1 MSPKRPRSGRSNGGA
16 AEGGAAGGGARNGGA
31 RDGAAAGRRAAHGSG
46 PGAAPHAPGRP
57 DVAALERFLRSLGL
71 DPRRDP
77 EYIETAEQAAGL
89 LAERTAGLR
98 EEIRP
103 LRTAR
108 YKGRPGEAVALE
120 EIPVY
125 CLCPHHLVP
134 YFGEAQVRYVPRSKV
149 AGPSSIARLV
159 RDLALTPRIQENL
172 TQAIA
177 DQLERAL
184 EPGSVEVT
192 IRARHLCAEMRGVEQ
207 RVQFVT
213 EARRA
218 GRA

>member
-1 MSPKRPRSGRSNGGA
+1 VSPKRARSGRTNGGA
-16 AEGGAAGGGARNGGA
+16 TES
-31 RDGAAAGRRAAHGSG
+31 DAH
-46 PGAAPHAPGRP
+46 GAAPAHGAGP
-57 DVAALERFLRSLGL
+57 DVAALERFLRSIGI
-71 DPRRDP
+71 DPRLDP
-77 EYIETAEQAAGL
+77 EYTKTAELAAEF

-108 YKGRPGEAVALE
+108 YRGHPGEAIALE

-125 CLCPHHLVP
+125 GLCPHHLAP

-149 AGPSSIARLV
+149 AGPSSIARLI
-159 RDLALTPRIQENL
+159 RDLARIPRIQENL

-177 DQLERAL
+177 DHLERAL
-184 EPGSVEVT
+184 EPATVEV
-192 IRARHLCAEMRGVEQ
+192 IVRSRHLCAEMRGVEQ

-218 GRA
+218 ERG

>member
-1 MSPKRPRSGRSNGGA
+1 MSPKRRRSGRSNGGA
-16 AEGGAAGGGARNGGA
+16 AESGAGDAS
-31 RDGAAAGRRAAHGSG
+31 AAHGSAAHG
-46 PGAAPHAPGRP
+46 PVP
-57 DVAALERFLRSLGL
+57 DVAALERFLRSLGI

-77 EYIETAEQAAGL
+77 EYMETAELAAGL
-89 LAERTAGLR
+89 LAERTSGLR
-98 EEIRP
+98 EDIRP

-134 YFGEAQVRYVPRSKV
+134 YFGEAQVRYVPRGKV

-184 EPGSVEVT
+184 EPGSVEV
-192 IRARHLCAEMRGVEQ
+192 IVRARHLCAEMRGVMQ

>member
-1 MSPKRPRSGRSNGGA
+1 MSPKRARSGRTNGGA
-16 AEGGAAGGGARNGGA
+16 TESDARG
-31 RDGAAAGRRAAHGSG
+31 DAAARGSG
-46 PGAAPHAPGRP
+46 A
-57 DVAALERFLRSLGL
+57 DVAALEQFLRSIGI
-71 DPRRDP
+71 DPRLDP
-77 EYIETAEQAAGL
+77 EYLTTAGL
-89 LAERTAGLR
+89 SAAFLAERTLGLR

-108 YKGRPGEAVALE
+108 YRGHPGETVSLE

-125 CLCPHHLVP
+125 GLCPHHLVP
-134 YFGEAQVRYVPRSKV
+134 YFGEAQVRYAPRSKV

-159 RDLALTPRIQENL
+159 RDLARIPRIQENL

-177 DQLERAL
+177 DHLERAL
-184 EPGSVEVT
+184 EPGSVEV
-192 IRARHLCAEMRGVEQ
+192 IVRARHLCAEMRGVEQ

-218 GRA
+218 ERA

>member
-1 MSPKRPRSGRSNGGA
+1 MSAKRGRSGRTNGGA
-16 AEGGAAGGGARNGGA
+16 TESAARA
-31 RDGAAAGRRAAHGSG
+31 GAAAHG
-46 PGAAPHAPGRP
+46 PRP
-57 DVAALERFLRSLGL
+57 DIGALEEFLRSIGI
-71 DPRRDP
+71 DPRLDP
-77 EYIETAEQAAGL
+77 EYLETAGLAAAF

-108 YKGRPGEAVALE
+108 YRGRPGETVALE

-125 CLCPHHLVP
+125 GLCPHHLVP
-134 YFGEAQVRYVPRSKV
+134 YFGEAQVRYAPRSKV

-159 RDLALTPRIQENL
+159 RDLACVPRIQENL

-177 DQLERAL
+177 DHLERAL
-184 EPGSVEVT
+184 EPGSVEV
-192 IRARHLCAEMRGVEQ
+192 IVRARHLCAEMRGVEQ

-218 GRA
+218 ERA

>member
-1 MSPKRPRSGRSNGGA
+1 MSPKRQRSGRSNGG
-16 AEGGAAGGGARNGGA
+16 EGEGPA
-31 RDGAAAGRRAAHGSG
+31 RDGGASGRGTRNGAAAHAA
-46 PGAAPHAPGRP
+46 GRP

-77 EYIETAEQAAGL
+77 EYMETAELAAGL
-89 LAERTAGLR
+89 LAERTVGLR

-192 IRARHLCAEMRGVEQ
+192 VRARHLCAEMRGTEQ

>member
-1 MSPKRPRSGRSNGGA
+1 VSPKRRRSGRSNGGA
-16 AEGGAAGGGARNGGA
+16 KSGARNGVAA
-31 RDGAAAGRRAAHGSG
+31 RGS
-46 PGAAPHAPGRP
+46 AP
-57 DVAALERFLRSLGL
+57 DVAALEQFLLSIGI

-77 EYIETAEQAAGL
+77 EYMETAELAAEL

-103 LRTAR
+103 LRTTR
-108 YKGRPGEAVALE
+108 YRGRPGEAVALE

-125 CLCPHHLVP
+125 GLCPHHLVP
-134 YFGEAQVRYVPRSKV
+134 YFGEAQVRYVPRAKV

-159 RDLALTPRIQENL
+159 RDLARIPRIQESL

-177 DQLERAL
+177 DHMEIAL
-184 EPGSVEVT
+184 EPGSLEVI
-192 IRARHLCAEMRGVEQ
+192 IRARHLCTEMRGVEQ
-207 RVQFVT
+207 RVLFVT

-218 GRA
+218 ERA

>member
-1 MSPKRPRSGRSNGGA
+1 MSPKRGRSGRTNGGA
-16 AEGGAAGGGARNGGA
+16 TESHVPGDGPAR
-31 RDGAAAGRRAAHGSG
+31 G
-46 PGAAPHAPGRP
+46 PGP
-57 DVAALERFLRSLGL
+57 DVAALEQFLRSIGI
-71 DPRRDP
+71 DPRLDP
-77 EYIETAEQAAGL
+77 EYTKTAELAATF

-103 LRTAR
+103 LQTAR
-108 YKGRPGEAVALE
+108 YRGHPGETVALE

-125 CLCPHHLVP
+125 GLCPHHLVP
-134 YFGEAQVRYVPRSKV
+134 YFGEAQVRYAPRSKV

-159 RDLALTPRIQENL
+159 RDLARIPRIQENL

-177 DQLERAL
+177 DHLERAL
-184 EPGSVEVT
+184 EPATLEVT
-192 IRARHLCAEMRGVEQ
+192 VRSRHLCAEMRGVEQ

-218 GRA
+218 ERG

>member
-1 MSPKRPRSGRSNGGA
+1 
-16 AEGGAAGGGARNGGA
+16 
-31 RDGAAAGRRAAHGSG
+31 
-46 PGAAPHAPGRP
+46 
-57 DVAALERFLRSLGL
+57 VAALEQFLRSIGI

-77 EYIETAEQAAGL
+77 EYMETAELAAEL

-103 LRTAR
+103 LRTTR
-108 YKGRPGEAVALE
+108 YRGRPGESVALE

-125 CLCPHHLVP
+125 GLCPHHLVP
-134 YFGEAQVRYVPRSKV
+134 YFGEAQVRYVPRGKV

-159 RDLALTPRIQENL
+159 RDLARVPRIQESL

-177 DQLERAL
+177 DHMERAL
-184 EPGSVEVT
+184 EPGSVEVI
-192 IRARHLCAEMRGVEQ
+192 IRARHLCAEMRGIEQ
-207 RVQFVT
+207 RVLFVT

-218 GRA
+218 KRT